1 MKKLIAIGLLAA
13 IAIVGVAYVAFSDP
27 LANTT
32 AANTTDA
39 KEVTKEEGKELKIDQ
54 GNSSIKFL
62 GAKVTAQHPGGFKK
76 FSGKA
81 VIEGDTLKQVEID
94 VDMDS
99 IWTDKEDEDNAKLT
113 GHLKTADFFD
123 VPNHPTAKF
132 ITTELKS
139 GVAEGQKGTHTVTG
153 NFKLRGTTKSISFPA
168 TISLKDGK
176 LEVDA
181 DFKINRQDWKVSFA
195 GMQDDLIKDEV
206 GLTLKVR
213 AS

>member
-1 MKKLIAIGLLAA
+1 MKKLLAIGLLAGFA
-13 IAIVGVAYVAFSDP
+13 AVIAACSDP

-39 KEVTKEEGKELKIDQ
+39 KEVKKEEGKELKIDQ

-62 GAKVTAQHPGGFKK
+62 GAKVTAQHPGAFTK

-81 VIEGDTLKQVEID
+81 VTEGDTLKQVEIEI
-94 VDMDS
+94 DMNS
-99 IWTDKEDEDNAKLT
+99 FWTDNEDKDNAKLT
-113 GHLKTADFFD
+113 AHLKTADFFD

-132 ITTELKS
+132 ITTEIKS

-153 NFKLRGTTKSISFPA
+153 NFTLRGITKSISFPA
-168 TISLKDGK
+168 TISLKEGK

-181 DFKINRQDWKVSFA
+181 DFKINRHDWKASFA
-195 GMQDDLIKDEV
+195 GMQDDLIKDDV
-206 GLTLKVR
+206 GLTLRVR
-213 AS
+213 TS